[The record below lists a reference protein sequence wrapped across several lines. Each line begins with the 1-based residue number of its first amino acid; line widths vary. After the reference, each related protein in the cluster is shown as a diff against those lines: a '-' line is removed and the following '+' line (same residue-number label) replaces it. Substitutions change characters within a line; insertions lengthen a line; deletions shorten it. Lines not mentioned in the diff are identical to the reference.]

1 MALSAHPAAASTRAA
16 KAGRRLAHL
25 KKAADS
31 QRPVVTRGGTSSL
44 VRAAPASLALA
55 GTIKVRSARQERLTE
70 AWSVG
75 NRMVK
80 NWLTGFPRWQGRS
93 QVLVEDGQDQS
104 TIEAIQ
110 RDCSLVAFVE
120 TRGRP
125 C

>member
-1 MALSAHPAAASTRAA
+1 MRLGVSRRPDSGEDQAVLAREASD

-44 VRAAPASLALA
+44 VRAAPASLDLA
-55 GTIKVRSARQERLTE
+55 GTIKVRSARQKRLTE

-80 NWLTGFPRWQGRS
+80 NWLTGLLW
-93 QVLVEDGQDQS
+93 
-104 TIEAIQ
+104 
-110 RDCSLVAFVE
+110 
-120 TRGRP
+120 
-125 C
+125 